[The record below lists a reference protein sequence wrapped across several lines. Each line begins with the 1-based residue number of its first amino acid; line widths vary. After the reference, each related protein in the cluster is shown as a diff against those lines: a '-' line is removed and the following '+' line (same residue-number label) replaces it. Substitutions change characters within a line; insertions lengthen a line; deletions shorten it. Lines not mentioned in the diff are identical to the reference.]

1 MVYYVVILQHITTN
15 SLYLNMN
22 KQKLIYSIASMMLC
36 VSENA
41 FAQRDTITIDSWQF
55 SRSSLNPIDATQQHG
70 TWKNIIIPHDFQ
82 IEQPWVA
89 PSKDEHADNSD
100 QAANV
105 KSRLSARGFKEMGI
119 GWYRKSFTPG
129 QDWKGKRAMLEFGG
143 IMLVGDV
150 YLNGE
155 RIGGTEYGYI
165 GFGIDITDKIK
176 YGSENILVVK
186 ADTRKENNSRWYTG
200 GGLFRTVKLIL
211 TDKQL
216 YFSRHPLYIT
226 TKDNNTVNI
235 QAEIYRF
242 SKQKNGNVKV
252 RILDANG
259 NLVAEKD
266 NDVRFSPRSRDAEY
280 KLEPIH
286 ISNANLW
293 NLDSPY
299 LYTAEVSVYDENGK
313 ATDKVTEQFGI
324 RTIEFSPAFGF
335 KLNGKKVILK
345 GIANHNSLGALGAA
359 AYPRAIEKRIK
370 LLKEFGFN
378 HIRCSHNP
386 YSEELYQLCDKYGIL
401 VVDEVYDKWLTQ
413 YSGGRESWS
422 NHWQYD
428 IPEWIER
435 DRNHPSVILWS
446 LGNELQTYPD
456 LPYNDWGVTSYR
468 LLKTLLNRYDSTRL
482 TTVAMHPRGRNW
494 ETDSLP
500 CDLAMIT
507 DIQAYNYR
515 YMYFPGD
522 GRRFPNMIFYQSEA
536 NMPMMGPNY
545 YEMNLDK
552 VVGLAYWGMIDYLG
566 ESLGWPKKGWD
577 NGVFDISLE
586 PKPQAYFLKSIFS
599 DKPVVHIGIADS
611 KEDAEMWNGVK
622 FDGDR
627 ISDHW
632 NRKPGNKYTIYTYT
646 NADEVEL
653 YLNGRSLG
661 IKKNSLDP
669 KTRNKIKWTDV
680 VYQKGILE
688 AVARTNGKIV
698 ARHKIET
705 AGEPKELK
713 LIPDVENWKADGND
727 LMHVRILAVDHKGL
741 RSPMA
746 NIKLMFDISG
756 DADIIGVSNGD
767 IASDELTVGNS
778 RSLYNGSAMVIL
790 RSGNKSGKVKLKV
803 SGQGYKSKTI
813 TLYLK

>member
-1 MVYYVVILQHITTN
+1 
-15 SLYLNMN
+15 
-22 KQKLIYSIASMMLC
+22 MLC

-55 SRSSLNPIDATQQHG
+55 SRSSLNAIDATQQHG

-252 RILDANG
+252 RILDASG

-293 NLDSPY
+293 DIDSPY

-413 YSGGRESWS
+413 YSGGRETWS

-746 NIKLMFDISG
+746 NSKLMFDISG

-813 TLYLK
+813 ILYLK

>member
-1 MVYYVVILQHITTN
+1 
-15 SLYLNMN
+15 MN
-22 KQKLIYSIASMMLC
+22 KQKLIYGIASMMLC

-55 SRSSLNPIDATQQHG
+55 SRSSLNAVDATQQHG
-70 TWKNIIIPHDFQ
+70 TWKNVIIPHDFQ

-89 PSKDEHADNSD
+89 PSKEEHADNSD

-129 QDWKGKRAMLEFGG
+129 KDWKGKRAMLEFGG

-235 QAEIYRF
+235 KAEIFRF
-242 SKQKNGNVKV
+242 NKQKNGNVKV
-252 RILDANG
+252 RILDAKG

-266 NDVRFSPRSRDAEY
+266 NDVRFSQHSRDAEY

-293 NLDSPY
+293 DIDSPY
-299 LYTAEVSVYDENGK
+299 LYMAEVSVYDENGK
-313 ATDKVTEQFGI
+313 ITDKVTEQFGI

-335 KLNGKKVILK
+335 KLNGKKVMLK
-345 GIANHNSLGALGAA
+345 GIANHNSLGALGSA

-456 LPYNDWGVTSYR
+456 LPFNDWGVTPYR

-611 KEDAEMWNGVK
+611 KDDAEMWNGVK

-632 NRKPGNKYTIYTYT
+632 NRKPGNKYTVYTYT

-661 IKKNSLDP
+661 IKKNSFDP

-680 VYQKGILE
+680 EYQKGTLE

-705 AGEPKELK
+705 AGKPKELQ

-746 NIKLMFDISG
+746 NSKLMFDVSS
-756 DADIIGVSNGD
+756 DADIIGVCNGD
-767 IASDELTVGNS
+767 ISSEELTVGNS
-778 RSLYNGSAMVIL
+778 RRLYNGSAMVIL
-790 RSGNKSGKVKLKV
+790 RSGKKSGKVKLKV
-803 SGQGYKSKTI
+803 SGQGYKTKTI

>member
-1 MVYYVVILQHITTN
+1 
-15 SLYLNMN
+15 MN
-22 KQKLIYSIASMMLC
+22 KQKLIYGIVSMMLC
-36 VSENA
+36 LSENA
-41 FAQRDTITIDSWQF
+41 FAQRDTITIDNWEF
-55 SRSSLNPIDATQQHG
+55 SRSSLDANEATLQNG
-70 TWKNIIIPHDFQ
+70 TWKNVIIPHDFQ

-119 GWYRKSFTPG
+119 GWYRNVFTPT
-129 QDWKGKRAMLEFGG
+129 QNWKGKRLMLEFGG

-176 YGSENILVVK
+176 YGSENVLVVK

-200 GGLFRTVKLIL
+200 GGLFRTVKLIM
-211 TDKQL
+211 TDTQL
-216 YFSRHPLYIT
+216 YFARHPLYIT

-235 QAEIYRF
+235 QAEIFRF
-242 SKQKNGNVKV
+242 NKQKSGNVKV
-252 RILDANG
+252 RIFDANG
-259 NLVAEKD
+259 KMIAEKD
-266 NDVRFSPRSRDAEY
+266 NDVMFSPRSRDAEY

-286 ISNANLW
+286 ISDAKLW
-293 NLDSPY
+293 DIDSPY

-313 ATDKVTEQFGI
+313 VTDKVTEQFGI
-324 RTIEFSPAFGF
+324 RTIEFSPVFGL

-345 GIANHNSLGALGAA
+345 GIANHHTLGALGAA

-370 LLKEFGFN
+370 MLKEFGFN

-386 YSEELYQLCDKYGIL
+386 YSEEFYKLCDKYGIL

-413 YSGGRESWS
+413 YSGGREAWS

-428 IPEWIER
+428 IPEWVER

-446 LGNELQTYPD
+446 LGNELQTYSN
-456 LPYNDWGVTSYR
+456 LPYNDWGVTAYK
-468 LLKTLLNRYDSTRL
+468 LLKTLLKRYDSTRL

-599 DKPVVHIGIADS
+599 DKPVVHIGVADS

-632 NRKPGNKYTIYTYT
+632 NRKPGNKYTVYTYT

-653 YLNGRSLG
+653 YLNGKSLG

-669 KTRNKIKWTDV
+669 KVRNKIKWTNV
-680 VYQKGILE
+680 VYEKGLLE
-688 AVARTNGKIV
+688 AVARINGKIV
-698 ARHKIET
+698 AMHKIET

-713 LIPDVENWKADGND
+713 LLPDVENWKADSND
-727 LMHVRILAVDHKGL
+727 LMHVRILAVDKRGL

-746 NIKLMFDISG
+746 NSKLKFDVIG

-767 IASDELTVGNS
+767 IASDELAVGNS
-778 RSLYNGSAMVIL
+778 HKLYNGSAMVIL
-790 RSGNKSGKVKLKV
+790 RAGKTPGKVKLIV

-813 TLYLK
+813 SLYLK

>member
-1 MVYYVVILQHITTN
+1 
-15 SLYLNMN
+15 MN
-22 KQKLIYSIASMMLC
+22 KQKLIYGIVSMMLC

-41 FAQRDTITIDSWQF
+41 FSQRDTITIDSWQF
-55 SRSSLNPIDATQQHG
+55 SRSSLNVSDATQQHG
-70 TWKNIIIPHDFQ
+70 TWKNVIIPHDFQ

-89 PSKDEHADNSD
+89 PSNDEHADNSD

-119 GWYRKSFTPG
+119 GWYRRVFTPT
-129 QDWKGKRAMLEFGG
+129 QDWNGRRLVLEFGG

-155 RIGGTEYGYI
+155 RIGGTEYGYV

-176 YGSENILVVK
+176 YGSENVLVVK
-186 ADTRKENNSRWYTG
+186 ASTQKENNSRWYTG

-216 YFSRHPLYIT
+216 YFARHPLYIT
-226 TKDNNTVNI
+226 TNDNNTVNI
-235 QAEIYRF
+235 QTEIFRF
-242 SKQKNGNVKV
+242 SKQKSGNVKV

-259 NLVAEKD
+259 KVVAED
-266 NDVRFSPRSRDAEY
+266 NNDIRFSPRSRDAEY

-286 ISNANLW
+286 ISSANLW
-293 NLDSPY
+293 DIDSPY
-299 LYTAEVSVYDENGK
+299 LYIAEVSVYDENGK
-313 ATDKVTEQFGI
+313 VTDKVTEQFGI

-345 GIANHNSLGALGAA
+345 GIANHHTLGALGAA

-386 YSEELYQLCDKYGIL
+386 YSEEFYKLCDKYGIL

-428 IPEWIER
+428 IPEWTER

-456 LPYNDWGVTSYR
+456 LPYNDWGVTPYR

-500 CDLAMIT
+500 CDLAMVT

-522 GRRFPNMIFYQSEA
+522 GRRYPNMIFYQSEA

-599 DKPVVHIGIADS
+599 DKPVVHIGVADS
-611 KEDAEMWNGVK
+611 KEDTEMWNGVK

-627 ISDHW
+627 ISGHW
-632 NRKPGNKYTIYTYT
+632 NRTPGNKYTVYTYT

-661 IKKNSLDP
+661 ITKNSLDP
-669 KTRNKIKWTDV
+669 KVRNKIKWPDV
-680 VYQKGILE
+680 VYEKGVLE

-698 ARHKIET
+698 AQHKIET

-727 LMHVRILAVDHKGL
+727 LMHVRVLAVDNRGL

-746 NIKLMFDISG
+746 NSKLKFDVTG

-767 IASDELTVGNS
+767 IASDELTVGNM
-778 RSLYNGSAMVIL
+778 RSLYNGSAMLIL
-790 RSGNKSGKVKLKV
+790 RSGKKPGKVKLNV

-813 TLYLK
+813 LLYLK

>member
-70 TWKNIIIPHDFQ
+70 TWKNVIIPHDFQ

-252 RILDANG
+252 RIIDANG

-313 ATDKVTEQFGI
+313 VTDKVTEQFGI
-324 RTIEFSPAFGF
+324 RTIEFSPAFGL

-413 YSGGRESWS
+413 YSGGRETWS

-746 NIKLMFDISG
+746 NSKLMFDISG

>member
-1 MVYYVVILQHITTN
+1 MVCYVVILQHITTN

-22 KQKLIYSIASMMLC
+22 KQKLIYGIASMMLC

-55 SRSSLNPIDATQQHG
+55 SRSSLNAVDATQQHG

-89 PSKDEHADNSD
+89 PSTDEHADNSD

-226 TKDNNTVNI
+226 TKDNNIVNI
-235 QAEIYRF
+235 QAEIFRF

-286 ISNANLW
+286 ILNANLW

-313 ATDKVTEQFGI
+313 VTDKVTEQFGI
-324 RTIEFSPAFGF
+324 RTIEFSPAFGL

-370 LLKEFGFN
+370 LLKKFGFN

-386 YSEELYQLCDKYGIL
+386 YSEEFYQLCDKYGIL

-413 YSGGRESWS
+413 YSGGRESWA

-428 IPEWIER
+428 VPEWTER

-446 LGNELQTYPD
+446 FGNELQTYPD

-522 GRRFPNMIFYQSEA
+522 GRKFPNMIFYQSEA

-599 DKPVVHIGIADS
+599 DTPVIHIGIADS

-632 NRKPGNKYTIYTYT
+632 NRKPGNKYTVYTYT

-680 VYQKGILE
+680 VYQEGILE

-746 NIKLMFDISG
+746 NSKLMFDVSG

-778 RSLYNGSAMVIL
+778 RSLYNGSALVIL
-790 RSGNKSGKVKLKV
+790 RSGKKPGKVKLKV
-803 SGQGYKSKTI
+803 SGQEYKSKAI

>member
-1 MVYYVVILQHITTN
+1 
-15 SLYLNMN
+15 
-22 KQKLIYSIASMMLC
+22 MLC

-55 SRSSLNPIDATQQHG
+55 SRSSLNAIDATQQHG

-252 RILDANG
+252 RILDASG

-293 NLDSPY
+293 DIDSPY

-413 YSGGRESWS
+413 YSGGRETWS

-713 LIPDVENWKADGND
+713 LIPDVEDWKADGND

-746 NIKLMFDISG
+746 NSKLMFDISG

-813 TLYLK
+813 ILYLK

>member
-313 ATDKVTEQFGI
+313 VTDKVTEQFGI
-324 RTIEFSPAFGF
+324 RTIEFSPDFGF

-413 YSGGRESWS
+413 YSGGRETWS

-746 NIKLMFDISG
+746 NSKLMFDISG

>member
-1 MVYYVVILQHITTN
+1 
-15 SLYLNMN
+15 MN
-22 KQKLIYSIASMMLC
+22 KQKLIYGIVSMMLC

-55 SRSSLNPIDATQQHG
+55 SRSPLNADDATLQRG
-70 TWKNIIIPHDFQ
+70 SWKSIIIPHDFQ

-89 PSKDEHADNSD
+89 PSKDERADNSD

-119 GWYRKSFTPG
+119 GWYRKSFTPE
-129 QDWKGKRAMLEFGG
+129 QDWKGRRVMLEFGG

-155 RIGGTEYGYI
+155 RIGGTEYGYV

-176 YGSENILVVK
+176 YGCENILVVK

-216 YFSRHPLYIT
+216 YFARHPLYIT

-235 QAEIYRF
+235 QAEIFRF
-242 SKQKNGNVKV
+242 NKQKNGNVKV
-252 RILDANG
+252 RIFDADG
-259 NLVAEKD
+259 KLVAEKN

-280 KLEPIH
+280 KLESIH
-286 ISNANLW
+286 IPNANLW
-293 NLDSPY
+293 DVDSPY
-299 LYTAEVSVYDENGK
+299 LYMAEVSVYDENGK
-313 ATDKVTEQFGI
+313 VTDKVTEQFGI

-386 YSEELYQLCDKYGIL
+386 YSEELYKLCDKYGML
-401 VVDEVYDKWLTQ
+401 VVDEIYDKWLTQ
-413 YSGGRESWS
+413 YAGGREPWM

-428 IPEWIER
+428 IPEWTER

-456 LPYNDWGVTSYR
+456 LPYNDWGVTPYR
-468 LLKTLLNRYDSTRL
+468 LLKTLLNRYDNTRL

-545 YEMNLDK
+545 YEMNLNK

-566 ESLGWPKKGWD
+566 ESMGWPNKGWN

-586 PKPQAYFLKSIFS
+586 PKPLAYFIKSMFT
-599 DKPVVHIGIADS
+599 DKPVVHIGVVDS
-611 KEDAEMWNGVK
+611 KDDAEEWNGVK

-632 NRKPGNKYTIYTYT
+632 NRKSGKKYTIYTYT

-653 YLNGRSLG
+653 YLNGKSLG
-661 IKKNSLDP
+661 VKKNSLDP

-680 VYQKGILE
+680 VYEKGTLE

-705 AGEPKELK
+705 AGDATELK

-727 LMHVRILAVDHKGL
+727 LMHVRVLAVDKKGL
-741 RSPMA
+741 RSPMT
-746 NIKLMFDISG
+746 NSKLKFDVVG

-767 IASDELTVGNS
+767 MTSGELTVGDE
-778 RSLYNGSAMVIL
+778 RSLYNGSALVIL
-790 RSGNKSGKVKLKV
+790 RSGKKAGRVKLTV

-813 TLYLK
+813 SLYLK